1 MKWVNV
7 KEARLIDQWLHSSI
21 ASATWRDLINF
32 FGQDMPTIAKAVA
45 ELDKSELYKTVGWDI
60 EKKAEE
66 IVETKCKPEWD
77 KISEEMKPLGERR
90 NELAKKKASTEV
102 GSAWGDKINIEAVA
116 AAKPDLILVNN
127 RQEKIYDQLSKI
139 APVVMVE
146 MKQVDWKEDFM
157 HVAKVFGKEEAA
169 TAWINDYNNEVNNQS
184 TGDCNSL
191 LGSPTDTT
199 SVAWLLFT
207 VLNWLRVLG
216 PLAVIV
222 LSGIEF
228 AQAIVKSDDDTMK
241 KAKGHLTTR
250 LVMAGLLFL
259 IPSVVKLLLD
269 VFNLTSD
276 PMCGIG
282 G

>member
-1 MKWVNV
+1 MK
-7 KEARLIDQWLHSSI
+7 KILIILITIFSLF
-21 ASATWRDLINF
+21 LINSANINVRAITVSDYV
-32 FGQDMPTIAKAVA
+32 QIAD
-45 ELDKSELYKTVGWDI
+45 END
-60 EKKAEE
+60 
-66 IVETKCKPEWD
+66 
-77 KISEEMKPLGERR
+77 
-90 NELAKKKASTEV
+90 
-102 GSAWGDKINIEAVA
+102 
-116 AAKPDLILVNN
+116 
-127 RQEKIYDQLSKI
+127 
-139 APVVMVE
+139 
-146 MKQVDWKEDFM
+146 
-157 HVAKVFGKEEAA
+157 

-207 VLNWLRVLG
+207 VLNWMRVIG

>member
-1 MKWVNV
+1 MKKVLIIFITIFSLFIINSANINV
-7 KEARLIDQWLHSSI
+7 HAVTLSDYVQI
-21 ASATWRDLINF
+21 ADEN
-32 FGQDMPTIAKAVA
+32 D
-45 ELDKSELYKTVGWDI
+45 
-60 EKKAEE
+60 
-66 IVETKCKPEWD
+66 
-77 KISEEMKPLGERR
+77 
-90 NELAKKKASTEV
+90 
-102 GSAWGDKINIEAVA
+102 
-116 AAKPDLILVNN
+116 
-127 RQEKIYDQLSKI
+127 
-139 APVVMVE
+139 
-146 MKQVDWKEDFM
+146 
-157 HVAKVFGKEEAA
+157 

-191 LGSPTDTT
+191 LGSPSDSN

-207 VLNWLRVLG
+207 VLNWMRVIG

>member
-1 MKWVNV
+1 MIGIRDVNMKKILIIFITIFSLFIINSVNINV
-7 KEARLIDQWLHSSI
+7 HAVTLSDYVQI
-21 ASATWRDLINF
+21 ADEN
-32 FGQDMPTIAKAVA
+32 D
-45 ELDKSELYKTVGWDI
+45 
-60 EKKAEE
+60 
-66 IVETKCKPEWD
+66 
-77 KISEEMKPLGERR
+77 
-90 NELAKKKASTEV
+90 
-102 GSAWGDKINIEAVA
+102 
-116 AAKPDLILVNN
+116 
-127 RQEKIYDQLSKI
+127 
-139 APVVMVE
+139 
-146 MKQVDWKEDFM
+146 
-157 HVAKVFGKEEAA
+157 

-191 LGSPTDTT
+191 LGSPSDST

-207 VLNWLRVLG
+207 VLNWMRVLG

-282 G
+282 S

>member
-1 MKWVNV
+1 MIGIRDVNMKKILIIFITIFSLFIINSANINV
-7 KEARLIDQWLHSSI
+7 HAVTLSNYVQI
-21 ASATWRDLINF
+21 ADEN
-32 FGQDMPTIAKAVA
+32 D
-45 ELDKSELYKTVGWDI
+45 
-60 EKKAEE
+60 
-66 IVETKCKPEWD
+66 
-77 KISEEMKPLGERR
+77 
-90 NELAKKKASTEV
+90 
-102 GSAWGDKINIEAVA
+102 
-116 AAKPDLILVNN
+116 
-127 RQEKIYDQLSKI
+127 
-139 APVVMVE
+139 
-146 MKQVDWKEDFM
+146 
-157 HVAKVFGKEEAA
+157 
-169 TAWINDYNNEVNNQS
+169 TAWINEYNNEVNNQS

-191 LGSPTDTT
+191 LGSPTDTN

>member
-1 MKWVNV
+1 MKKILIIFITIFSLFIINSANINV
-7 KEARLIDQWLHSSI
+7 HAVTLSDYVQI
-21 ASATWRDLINF
+21 ADEN
-32 FGQDMPTIAKAVA
+32 D
-45 ELDKSELYKTVGWDI
+45 
-60 EKKAEE
+60 
-66 IVETKCKPEWD
+66 
-77 KISEEMKPLGERR
+77 
-90 NELAKKKASTEV
+90 
-102 GSAWGDKINIEAVA
+102 
-116 AAKPDLILVNN
+116 
-127 RQEKIYDQLSKI
+127 
-139 APVVMVE
+139 
-146 MKQVDWKEDFM
+146 
-157 HVAKVFGKEEAA
+157 

-191 LGSPTDTT
+191 LGSPSDSN

-207 VLNWLRVLG
+207 VLNWMRVIG

-250 LVMAGLLFL
+250 LIMAGLLFL

>member
-1 MKWVNV
+1 MKKV
-7 KEARLIDQWLHSSI
+7 LIILITIFSLF
-21 ASATWRDLINF
+21 LINSANINVRAITVSDYV
-32 FGQDMPTIAKAVA
+32 QIAD
-45 ELDKSELYKTVGWDI
+45 END
-60 EKKAEE
+60 
-66 IVETKCKPEWD
+66 
-77 KISEEMKPLGERR
+77 
-90 NELAKKKASTEV
+90 
-102 GSAWGDKINIEAVA
+102 
-116 AAKPDLILVNN
+116 
-127 RQEKIYDQLSKI
+127 
-139 APVVMVE
+139 
-146 MKQVDWKEDFM
+146 
-157 HVAKVFGKEEAA
+157 

-191 LGSPTDTT
+191 LGSPTDTN

-207 VLNWLRVLG
+207 VLNWMRVIG

-222 LSGIEF
+222 LSGIVF

>member
-1 MKWVNV
+1 MK
-7 KEARLIDQWLHSSI
+7 KILIILITIFSLF
-21 ASATWRDLINF
+21 LINSANINVRAITVSDYV
-32 FGQDMPTIAKAVA
+32 QIAD
-45 ELDKSELYKTVGWDI
+45 END
-60 EKKAEE
+60 
-66 IVETKCKPEWD
+66 
-77 KISEEMKPLGERR
+77 
-90 NELAKKKASTEV
+90 
-102 GSAWGDKINIEAVA
+102 
-116 AAKPDLILVNN
+116 
-127 RQEKIYDQLSKI
+127 
-139 APVVMVE
+139 
-146 MKQVDWKEDFM
+146 
-157 HVAKVFGKEEAA
+157 

-191 LGSPTDTT
+191 LGSPTDTN

-207 VLNWLRVLG
+207 VLNWMRVIG

>member
-1 MKWVNV
+1 MK
-7 KEARLIDQWLHSSI
+7 KILIILITIFSLF
-21 ASATWRDLINF
+21 LINSANINVRAITVSDYV
-32 FGQDMPTIAKAVA
+32 QIAD
-45 ELDKSELYKTVGWDI
+45 END
-60 EKKAEE
+60 
-66 IVETKCKPEWD
+66 
-77 KISEEMKPLGERR
+77 
-90 NELAKKKASTEV
+90 
-102 GSAWGDKINIEAVA
+102 
-116 AAKPDLILVNN
+116 
-127 RQEKIYDQLSKI
+127 
-139 APVVMVE
+139 
-146 MKQVDWKEDFM
+146 
-157 HVAKVFGKEEAA
+157 

-191 LGSPTDTT
+191 LGSPTNTD

-207 VLNWLRVLG
+207 VLNWMRVIG

>member
-1 MKWVNV
+1 MKKILIIFITIFSLFIINSANINV
-7 KEARLIDQWLHSSI
+7 HAITLSDYVQI
-21 ASATWRDLINF
+21 ADEN
-32 FGQDMPTIAKAVA
+32 D
-45 ELDKSELYKTVGWDI
+45 
-60 EKKAEE
+60 
-66 IVETKCKPEWD
+66 
-77 KISEEMKPLGERR
+77 
-90 NELAKKKASTEV
+90 
-102 GSAWGDKINIEAVA
+102 
-116 AAKPDLILVNN
+116 
-127 RQEKIYDQLSKI
+127 
-139 APVVMVE
+139 
-146 MKQVDWKEDFM
+146 
-157 HVAKVFGKEEAA
+157 
-169 TAWINDYNNEVNNQS
+169 TAWINEYNNEVNNQG

-191 LGSPTDTT
+191 LGSPTDTN

>member
-1 MKWVNV
+1 MKKV
-7 KEARLIDQWLHSSI
+7 LIILITIFSLF
-21 ASATWRDLINF
+21 LINSANINVRAITVSDYV
-32 FGQDMPTIAKAVA
+32 QIAD
-45 ELDKSELYKTVGWDI
+45 END
-60 EKKAEE
+60 
-66 IVETKCKPEWD
+66 
-77 KISEEMKPLGERR
+77 
-90 NELAKKKASTEV
+90 
-102 GSAWGDKINIEAVA
+102 
-116 AAKPDLILVNN
+116 
-127 RQEKIYDQLSKI
+127 
-139 APVVMVE
+139 
-146 MKQVDWKEDFM
+146 
-157 HVAKVFGKEEAA
+157 

-207 VLNWLRVLG
+207 VLNWMRVIG

>member
-1 MKWVNV
+1 MIGIRDVNMKKILIIFITIFSLFIINSVNINV
-7 KEARLIDQWLHSSI
+7 HAVTLSDYVQI
-21 ASATWRDLINF
+21 ADEN
-32 FGQDMPTIAKAVA
+32 D
-45 ELDKSELYKTVGWDI
+45 
-60 EKKAEE
+60 
-66 IVETKCKPEWD
+66 
-77 KISEEMKPLGERR
+77 
-90 NELAKKKASTEV
+90 
-102 GSAWGDKINIEAVA
+102 
-116 AAKPDLILVNN
+116 
-127 RQEKIYDQLSKI
+127 
-139 APVVMVE
+139 
-146 MKQVDWKEDFM
+146 
-157 HVAKVFGKEEAA
+157 

-191 LGSPTDTT
+191 LGSPSDST

-207 VLNWLRVLG
+207 VLNWMRVLG

>member
-1 MKWVNV
+1 MIGIRDVNMKKILIIFITIFSLFIINSANINV
-7 KEARLIDQWLHSSI
+7 HAVTLSDYVQI
-21 ASATWRDLINF
+21 ADEN
-32 FGQDMPTIAKAVA
+32 D
-45 ELDKSELYKTVGWDI
+45 
-60 EKKAEE
+60 
-66 IVETKCKPEWD
+66 
-77 KISEEMKPLGERR
+77 
-90 NELAKKKASTEV
+90 
-102 GSAWGDKINIEAVA
+102 
-116 AAKPDLILVNN
+116 
-127 RQEKIYDQLSKI
+127 
-139 APVVMVE
+139 
-146 MKQVDWKEDFM
+146 
-157 HVAKVFGKEEAA
+157 
-169 TAWINDYNNEVNNQS
+169 TAWINEYNNEVNNQS

-191 LGSPTDTT
+191 LGSPTDTN

>member
-1 MKWVNV
+1 MIGIRDVNMKKILIIFITIISLFIINSVNINV
-7 KEARLIDQWLHSSI
+7 HAVTLSDYVQI
-21 ASATWRDLINF
+21 ADEN
-32 FGQDMPTIAKAVA
+32 D
-45 ELDKSELYKTVGWDI
+45 
-60 EKKAEE
+60 
-66 IVETKCKPEWD
+66 
-77 KISEEMKPLGERR
+77 
-90 NELAKKKASTEV
+90 
-102 GSAWGDKINIEAVA
+102 
-116 AAKPDLILVNN
+116 
-127 RQEKIYDQLSKI
+127 
-139 APVVMVE
+139 
-146 MKQVDWKEDFM
+146 
-157 HVAKVFGKEEAA
+157 

-191 LGSPTDTT
+191 LGSPSDPN

-207 VLNWLRVLG
+207 VLNWMRVLG

>member
-1 MKWVNV
+1 MKNV
-7 KEARLIDQWLHSSI
+7 LIILITIFSLF
-21 ASATWRDLINF
+21 LINSANINVRAITVSDYV
-32 FGQDMPTIAKAVA
+32 QIAD
-45 ELDKSELYKTVGWDI
+45 END
-60 EKKAEE
+60 
-66 IVETKCKPEWD
+66 
-77 KISEEMKPLGERR
+77 
-90 NELAKKKASTEV
+90 
-102 GSAWGDKINIEAVA
+102 
-116 AAKPDLILVNN
+116 
-127 RQEKIYDQLSKI
+127 
-139 APVVMVE
+139 
-146 MKQVDWKEDFM
+146 
-157 HVAKVFGKEEAA
+157 
-169 TAWINDYNNEVNNQS
+169 TAWINEYNNEVNNQS

-191 LGSPTDTT
+191 LGSPTNTD

-207 VLNWLRVLG
+207 VLNWMRVIG

>member
-1 MKWVNV
+1 MKKVLIIFVTIFSLFVINSANINV
-7 KEARLIDQWLHSSI
+7 HAVTLSNYVQI
-21 ASATWRDLINF
+21 ADEN
-32 FGQDMPTIAKAVA
+32 D
-45 ELDKSELYKTVGWDI
+45 
-60 EKKAEE
+60 
-66 IVETKCKPEWD
+66 
-77 KISEEMKPLGERR
+77 
-90 NELAKKKASTEV
+90 
-102 GSAWGDKINIEAVA
+102 
-116 AAKPDLILVNN
+116 
-127 RQEKIYDQLSKI
+127 
-139 APVVMVE
+139 
-146 MKQVDWKEDFM
+146 
-157 HVAKVFGKEEAA
+157 
-169 TAWINDYNNEVNNQS
+169 TAWINEYNNEVNNQS

-191 LGSPTDTT
+191 LGSPTDTN

-207 VLNWLRVLG
+207 VLNWMRVIG

>member
-1 MKWVNV
+1 MKKV
-7 KEARLIDQWLHSSI
+7 LIILITIFSLF
-21 ASATWRDLINF
+21 LINSANINVRAITVSDYV
-32 FGQDMPTIAKAVA
+32 QIAD
-45 ELDKSELYKTVGWDI
+45 END
-60 EKKAEE
+60 
-66 IVETKCKPEWD
+66 
-77 KISEEMKPLGERR
+77 
-90 NELAKKKASTEV
+90 
-102 GSAWGDKINIEAVA
+102 
-116 AAKPDLILVNN
+116 
-127 RQEKIYDQLSKI
+127 
-139 APVVMVE
+139 
-146 MKQVDWKEDFM
+146 
-157 HVAKVFGKEEAA
+157 

-191 LGSPTDTT
+191 LGSPTDTN

-207 VLNWLRVLG
+207 VLNWMRVIG

>member
-1 MKWVNV
+1 MIGIRDVNMKKILIIFITIFSLFIINSANINV
-7 KEARLIDQWLHSSI
+7 HAVTLSDYVQI
-21 ASATWRDLINF
+21 ADEN
-32 FGQDMPTIAKAVA
+32 D
-45 ELDKSELYKTVGWDI
+45 
-60 EKKAEE
+60 
-66 IVETKCKPEWD
+66 
-77 KISEEMKPLGERR
+77 
-90 NELAKKKASTEV
+90 
-102 GSAWGDKINIEAVA
+102 
-116 AAKPDLILVNN
+116 
-127 RQEKIYDQLSKI
+127 
-139 APVVMVE
+139 
-146 MKQVDWKEDFM
+146 
-157 HVAKVFGKEEAA
+157 

-191 LGSPTDTT
+191 LGSPSDSN

-207 VLNWLRVLG
+207 VLNWMRVIG

>member
-1 MKWVNV
+1 MKKILIIFITIFSLFIINSANINV
-7 KEARLIDQWLHSSI
+7 HAITLSDYVQI
-21 ASATWRDLINF
+21 ADEN
-32 FGQDMPTIAKAVA
+32 D
-45 ELDKSELYKTVGWDI
+45 
-60 EKKAEE
+60 
-66 IVETKCKPEWD
+66 
-77 KISEEMKPLGERR
+77 
-90 NELAKKKASTEV
+90 
-102 GSAWGDKINIEAVA
+102 
-116 AAKPDLILVNN
+116 
-127 RQEKIYDQLSKI
+127 
-139 APVVMVE
+139 
-146 MKQVDWKEDFM
+146 
-157 HVAKVFGKEEAA
+157 
-169 TAWINDYNNEVNNQS
+169 TAWINEYNNEVNNQS

-191 LGSPTDTT
+191 LGSPTDTN

-222 LSGIEF
+222 LSGIDF

>member
-1 MKWVNV
+1 MKKV
-7 KEARLIDQWLHSSI
+7 LIILITIFSLF
-21 ASATWRDLINF
+21 LINSANINVRAITVSDYV
-32 FGQDMPTIAKAVA
+32 QIAD
-45 ELDKSELYKTVGWDI
+45 END
-60 EKKAEE
+60 
-66 IVETKCKPEWD
+66 
-77 KISEEMKPLGERR
+77 
-90 NELAKKKASTEV
+90 
-102 GSAWGDKINIEAVA
+102 
-116 AAKPDLILVNN
+116 
-127 RQEKIYDQLSKI
+127 
-139 APVVMVE
+139 
-146 MKQVDWKEDFM
+146 
-157 HVAKVFGKEEAA
+157 
-169 TAWINDYNNEVNNQS
+169 TAWINDYNNEVNS

-191 LGSPTDTT
+191 LGSPTDTN

-207 VLNWLRVLG
+207 VLNWMRVIG

-228 AQAIVKSDDDTMK
+228 AQAIVNSDDDTMK

>member
-1 MKWVNV
+1 MKKVLIILITIFSLFLINSANVNV
-7 KEARLIDQWLHSSI
+7 RAITVSDYVQI
-21 ASATWRDLINF
+21 ADEN
-32 FGQDMPTIAKAVA
+32 D
-45 ELDKSELYKTVGWDI
+45 
-60 EKKAEE
+60 
-66 IVETKCKPEWD
+66 
-77 KISEEMKPLGERR
+77 
-90 NELAKKKASTEV
+90 
-102 GSAWGDKINIEAVA
+102 
-116 AAKPDLILVNN
+116 
-127 RQEKIYDQLSKI
+127 
-139 APVVMVE
+139 
-146 MKQVDWKEDFM
+146 
-157 HVAKVFGKEEAA
+157 

-191 LGSPTDTT
+191 LGSPTDTN

-207 VLNWLRVLG
+207 VLNWMRVIG

>member
-1 MKWVNV
+1 MKKILIIFITIFSLFIINSANINV
-7 KEARLIDQWLHSSI
+7 HAVTLSDYVQI
-21 ASATWRDLINF
+21 ADEN
-32 FGQDMPTIAKAVA
+32 D
-45 ELDKSELYKTVGWDI
+45 
-60 EKKAEE
+60 
-66 IVETKCKPEWD
+66 
-77 KISEEMKPLGERR
+77 
-90 NELAKKKASTEV
+90 
-102 GSAWGDKINIEAVA
+102 
-116 AAKPDLILVNN
+116 
-127 RQEKIYDQLSKI
+127 
-139 APVVMVE
+139 
-146 MKQVDWKEDFM
+146 
-157 HVAKVFGKEEAA
+157 

-191 LGSPTDTT
+191 LGSPSDSN

-207 VLNWLRVLG
+207 VLNWMRVIG

>member
-1 MKWVNV
+1 MKKILIIFITIFSLFIINSANINV
-7 KEARLIDQWLHSSI
+7 HAITLSDYVQI
-21 ASATWRDLINF
+21 ADEN
-32 FGQDMPTIAKAVA
+32 D
-45 ELDKSELYKTVGWDI
+45 
-60 EKKAEE
+60 
-66 IVETKCKPEWD
+66 
-77 KISEEMKPLGERR
+77 
-90 NELAKKKASTEV
+90 
-102 GSAWGDKINIEAVA
+102 
-116 AAKPDLILVNN
+116 
-127 RQEKIYDQLSKI
+127 
-139 APVVMVE
+139 
-146 MKQVDWKEDFM
+146 
-157 HVAKVFGKEEAA
+157 
-169 TAWINDYNNEVNNQS
+169 TAWINEYNNEVNNQS

-191 LGSPTDTT
+191 LGSPTDTN

>member
-1 MKWVNV
+1 MKKV
-7 KEARLIDQWLHSSI
+7 LIILITIFSLF
-21 ASATWRDLINF
+21 LINSANINVRAITVSDYV
-32 FGQDMPTIAKAVA
+32 QIAD
-45 ELDKSELYKTVGWDI
+45 END
-60 EKKAEE
+60 
-66 IVETKCKPEWD
+66 
-77 KISEEMKPLGERR
+77 
-90 NELAKKKASTEV
+90 
-102 GSAWGDKINIEAVA
+102 
-116 AAKPDLILVNN
+116 
-127 RQEKIYDQLSKI
+127 
-139 APVVMVE
+139 
-146 MKQVDWKEDFM
+146 
-157 HVAKVFGKEEAA
+157 

-191 LGSPTDTT
+191 LGNPSNPN

-207 VLNWLRVLG
+207 ILNWMRVLG

-259 IPSVVKLLLD
+259 IPSVVKLLLEI
-269 VFNLTSD
+269 FNLTSD

>member
-1 MKWVNV
+1 MKKILIIFITIFSLFIINSANINV
-7 KEARLIDQWLHSSI
+7 HAITLSDYVQI
-21 ASATWRDLINF
+21 ADEN
-32 FGQDMPTIAKAVA
+32 D
-45 ELDKSELYKTVGWDI
+45 
-60 EKKAEE
+60 
-66 IVETKCKPEWD
+66 
-77 KISEEMKPLGERR
+77 
-90 NELAKKKASTEV
+90 
-102 GSAWGDKINIEAVA
+102 
-116 AAKPDLILVNN
+116 
-127 RQEKIYDQLSKI
+127 
-139 APVVMVE
+139 
-146 MKQVDWKEDFM
+146 
-157 HVAKVFGKEEAA
+157 

-191 LGSPTDTT
+191 LGSPSDSN

-207 VLNWLRVLG
+207 VLNWMRVIG

>member
-1 MKWVNV
+1 
-7 KEARLIDQWLHSSI
+7 
-21 ASATWRDLINF
+21 
-32 FGQDMPTIAKAVA
+32 
-45 ELDKSELYKTVGWDI
+45 
-60 EKKAEE
+60 
-66 IVETKCKPEWD
+66 
-77 KISEEMKPLGERR
+77 
-90 NELAKKKASTEV
+90 
-102 GSAWGDKINIEAVA
+102 
-116 AAKPDLILVNN
+116 
-127 RQEKIYDQLSKI
+127 
-139 APVVMVE
+139 
-146 MKQVDWKEDFM
+146 MKQFTSLYLFPYISLFIINSVNINVHAVTLSDYVQIADEND
-157 HVAKVFGKEEAA
+157 

-191 LGSPTDTT
+191 LGSPSDPN

-207 VLNWLRVLG
+207 VLNWMRVLG

>member
-1 MKWVNV
+1 MIGIRDVNMKKILIIFITIFSLFIINSANINV
-7 KEARLIDQWLHSSI
+7 HAVTLSDYVQI
-21 ASATWRDLINF
+21 ADEN
-32 FGQDMPTIAKAVA
+32 D
-45 ELDKSELYKTVGWDI
+45 
-60 EKKAEE
+60 
-66 IVETKCKPEWD
+66 
-77 KISEEMKPLGERR
+77 
-90 NELAKKKASTEV
+90 
-102 GSAWGDKINIEAVA
+102 
-116 AAKPDLILVNN
+116 
-127 RQEKIYDQLSKI
+127 
-139 APVVMVE
+139 
-146 MKQVDWKEDFM
+146 
-157 HVAKVFGKEEAA
+157 

-191 LGSPTDTT
+191 LGSPSDPK

-207 VLNWLRVLG
+207 VLKWMRVLG

>member
-1 MKWVNV
+1 MKKV
-7 KEARLIDQWLHSSI
+7 LIILITIFSLF
-21 ASATWRDLINF
+21 LINSANINVRAITVSDYV
-32 FGQDMPTIAKAVA
+32 QIAD
-45 ELDKSELYKTVGWDI
+45 END
-60 EKKAEE
+60 
-66 IVETKCKPEWD
+66 
-77 KISEEMKPLGERR
+77 
-90 NELAKKKASTEV
+90 
-102 GSAWGDKINIEAVA
+102 
-116 AAKPDLILVNN
+116 
-127 RQEKIYDQLSKI
+127 
-139 APVVMVE
+139 
-146 MKQVDWKEDFM
+146 
-157 HVAKVFGKEEAA
+157 

-191 LGSPTDTT
+191 LGSPTNTD

-207 VLNWLRVLG
+207 VLNWMRVIG

>member
-1 MKWVNV
+1 MIGIRDVNMKKILIIFITIFSLFIINSANINV
-7 KEARLIDQWLHSSI
+7 HAVTLSDYVQI
-21 ASATWRDLINF
+21 ADEN
-32 FGQDMPTIAKAVA
+32 D
-45 ELDKSELYKTVGWDI
+45 
-60 EKKAEE
+60 
-66 IVETKCKPEWD
+66 
-77 KISEEMKPLGERR
+77 
-90 NELAKKKASTEV
+90 
-102 GSAWGDKINIEAVA
+102 
-116 AAKPDLILVNN
+116 
-127 RQEKIYDQLSKI
+127 
-139 APVVMVE
+139 
-146 MKQVDWKEDFM
+146 
-157 HVAKVFGKEEAA
+157 

-191 LGSPTDTT
+191 LGSPSDSN

-207 VLNWLRVLG
+207 VLNWMRVIG

-250 LVMAGLLFL
+250 LIMAGLLFL

>member
-1 MKWVNV
+1 MKKV
-7 KEARLIDQWLHSSI
+7 LIILITIFSLF
-21 ASATWRDLINF
+21 LINSAYINVRAITVSDYV
-32 FGQDMPTIAKAVA
+32 QIAD
-45 ELDKSELYKTVGWDI
+45 END
-60 EKKAEE
+60 
-66 IVETKCKPEWD
+66 
-77 KISEEMKPLGERR
+77 
-90 NELAKKKASTEV
+90 
-102 GSAWGDKINIEAVA
+102 
-116 AAKPDLILVNN
+116 
-127 RQEKIYDQLSKI
+127 
-139 APVVMVE
+139 
-146 MKQVDWKEDFM
+146 
-157 HVAKVFGKEEAA
+157 

-191 LGSPTDTT
+191 LGSPTNTD

-207 VLNWLRVLG
+207 VLNWMRVIG
-216 PLAVIV
+216 PLAVII

>member
-1 MKWVNV
+1 MIGIRDVNMKKILIIFITIFSLFIINSANINV
-7 KEARLIDQWLHSSI
+7 HAITLSDYVQI
-21 ASATWRDLINF
+21 ADEN
-32 FGQDMPTIAKAVA
+32 D
-45 ELDKSELYKTVGWDI
+45 
-60 EKKAEE
+60 
-66 IVETKCKPEWD
+66 
-77 KISEEMKPLGERR
+77 
-90 NELAKKKASTEV
+90 
-102 GSAWGDKINIEAVA
+102 
-116 AAKPDLILVNN
+116 
-127 RQEKIYDQLSKI
+127 
-139 APVVMVE
+139 
-146 MKQVDWKEDFM
+146 
-157 HVAKVFGKEEAA
+157 
-169 TAWINDYNNEVNNQS
+169 TAWINEYNNEVNNQS

-191 LGSPTDTT
+191 LGPPTDTN

>member
-1 MKWVNV
+1 MKKILIIFITIFSLFIINSANINV
-7 KEARLIDQWLHSSI
+7 HAVTLSNYVQI
-21 ASATWRDLINF
+21 ADEN
-32 FGQDMPTIAKAVA
+32 D
-45 ELDKSELYKTVGWDI
+45 
-60 EKKAEE
+60 
-66 IVETKCKPEWD
+66 
-77 KISEEMKPLGERR
+77 
-90 NELAKKKASTEV
+90 
-102 GSAWGDKINIEAVA
+102 
-116 AAKPDLILVNN
+116 
-127 RQEKIYDQLSKI
+127 
-139 APVVMVE
+139 
-146 MKQVDWKEDFM
+146 
-157 HVAKVFGKEEAA
+157 
-169 TAWINDYNNEVNNQS
+169 TAWINEYNNEVNNQS

-191 LGSPTDTT
+191 LGSPTDTN

>member
-1 MKWVNV
+1 MIGIRDVNMKKILIIFITIFSLFIINSANINV
-7 KEARLIDQWLHSSI
+7 HAVTLSDYVQI
-21 ASATWRDLINF
+21 ADEN
-32 FGQDMPTIAKAVA
+32 D
-45 ELDKSELYKTVGWDI
+45 
-60 EKKAEE
+60 
-66 IVETKCKPEWD
+66 
-77 KISEEMKPLGERR
+77 
-90 NELAKKKASTEV
+90 
-102 GSAWGDKINIEAVA
+102 
-116 AAKPDLILVNN
+116 
-127 RQEKIYDQLSKI
+127 
-139 APVVMVE
+139 
-146 MKQVDWKEDFM
+146 
-157 HVAKVFGKEEAA
+157 
-169 TAWINDYNNEVNNQS
+169 TAWINDNNNEVNNQS

-191 LGSPTDTT
+191 LGSPSDSN

-207 VLNWLRVLG
+207 VLNWMRVIG

>member
-1 MKWVNV
+1 MKKILIIFITIFSLFIINSVNINV
-7 KEARLIDQWLHSSI
+7 HAVTLSDYVQI
-21 ASATWRDLINF
+21 ADEN
-32 FGQDMPTIAKAVA
+32 D
-45 ELDKSELYKTVGWDI
+45 
-60 EKKAEE
+60 
-66 IVETKCKPEWD
+66 
-77 KISEEMKPLGERR
+77 
-90 NELAKKKASTEV
+90 
-102 GSAWGDKINIEAVA
+102 
-116 AAKPDLILVNN
+116 
-127 RQEKIYDQLSKI
+127 
-139 APVVMVE
+139 
-146 MKQVDWKEDFM
+146 
-157 HVAKVFGKEEAA
+157 

-191 LGSPTDTT
+191 LGSPSDPN

-207 VLNWLRVLG
+207 VLNWMRVLG

>member
-1 MKWVNV
+1 MKKILIIFITIFSLFIINSANINV
-7 KEARLIDQWLHSSI
+7 HAITLSDYVQI
-21 ASATWRDLINF
+21 ADEN
-32 FGQDMPTIAKAVA
+32 D
-45 ELDKSELYKTVGWDI
+45 
-60 EKKAEE
+60 
-66 IVETKCKPEWD
+66 
-77 KISEEMKPLGERR
+77 
-90 NELAKKKASTEV
+90 
-102 GSAWGDKINIEAVA
+102 
-116 AAKPDLILVNN
+116 
-127 RQEKIYDQLSKI
+127 
-139 APVVMVE
+139 
-146 MKQVDWKEDFM
+146 
-157 HVAKVFGKEEAA
+157 

-191 LGSPTDTT
+191 LGSPTDTN

-207 VLNWLRVLG
+207 VLNWMRVIG

>member
-1 MKWVNV
+1 MKKV
-7 KEARLIDQWLHSSI
+7 LIILITIFSLF
-21 ASATWRDLINF
+21 LINSANINVRAITVSDYV
-32 FGQDMPTIAKAVA
+32 QIAD
-45 ELDKSELYKTVGWDI
+45 END
-60 EKKAEE
+60 
-66 IVETKCKPEWD
+66 
-77 KISEEMKPLGERR
+77 
-90 NELAKKKASTEV
+90 
-102 GSAWGDKINIEAVA
+102 
-116 AAKPDLILVNN
+116 
-127 RQEKIYDQLSKI
+127 
-139 APVVMVE
+139 
-146 MKQVDWKEDFM
+146 
-157 HVAKVFGKEEAA
+157 

-191 LGSPTDTT
+191 LGSPTNTD

-207 VLNWLRVLG
+207 VLNWMRVIG
-216 PLAVIV
+216 PLAVII